1 MWKTIAPLLTS
12 TCLFLAVA
20 AIAADNT
27 ARGADE
33 KGKDTKLSL
42 SSGYGHGL
50 PGAKARSVHLS
61 VTLDNKGGDKGTLT
75 LDPNYLGIDQ
85 FGDFTGWSTA
95 IAVRSEIVTL
105 EEVKFKDQPKGGR
118 RLFEVKGHGLAN
130 RLFLAIPPKG
140 STTYR
145 LVTVDKEGKG
155 LDVLLLEADASR
167 GK

>member
-12 TCLFLAVA
+12 TCLFLA
-20 AIAADNT
+20 IAATAADST

-33 KGKDTKLSL
+33 KDKDTKLSL

-50 PGAKARSVHLS
+50 PGTRARTVHLS
-61 VTLDNKGGDKGTLT
+61 VRLDKKGGGKGTLT

-95 IAVRSEIVTL
+95 IGVRSEIVTL

-118 RLFEVKGHGLAN
+118 RLFKVKGQIAQARVYHKTQMGPTFGLVHFAVLLAN
-130 RLFLAIPPKG
+130 PPADWRLAA
-140 STTYR
+140 
-145 LVTVDKEGKG
+145 E
-155 LDVLLLEADASR
+155 E
-167 GK
+167 